1 MCHGVLER
9 THKHQEVPANT
20 KGTMKYLRVL
30 ISTHLAYL
38 LMMGLTAG
46 LKSPS
51 NLCKPNEC
59 GVIGILYWIL

>member
-1 MCHGVLER
+1 
-9 THKHQEVPANT
+9 
-20 KGTMKYLRVL
+20 MKYLRVL